1 MQRPLGTESNRFES
15 ALRSPMP
22 PTKPKPAAGMH
33 GLNPRHLKGVA
44 VRDSLR
50 KALHGERKE
59 SRVGCGRWSH
69 RKGVLTELLR
79 VAQGTSVVQLIAT
92 LSQAQASGAQNWPEF
107 LRAAER
113 LRVLEGLRHE
123 MEAALECVEI
133 EVLESLMRRACDIG
147 IIAVKRTESHSTEVY
162 LEAHPEFKNLMSS
175 LEKRLSKLRRLREDL
190 RSARQSA
197 DIQWVSNT
205 LKLADELGVQQE
217 VDGARV
223 GDSKKMC
230 PPPQV
235 RLEELQSYLGKMTR
249 PQAFLDVYAA
259 SCLRHQVESIPCWG

>member
-22 PTKPKPAAGMH
+22 PTKPKPAPGMH

-44 VRDSLR
+44 VRESLR
-50 KALHGERKE
+50 KALHGEWKE

-69 RKGVLTELLR
+69 HKGVLTELLR

-92 LSQAQASGAQNWPEF
+92 LSQAQACGAQNWPEF

-123 MEAALECVEI
+123 MEAGLECVEI
-133 EVLESLMRRACDIG
+133 EVLENLMRRACDIG
-147 IIAVKRTESHSTEVY
+147 VVVKHTEAYSTEVY
-162 LEAHPEFKNLMSS
+162 LEAHPEFKKLMSS

-190 RSARQSA
+190 RSAKTCV

-205 LKLADELGVQQE
+205 LKMADELGVQQE
-217 VDGARV
+217 VDAARL
-223 GDSKKMC
+223 
-230 PPPQV
+230 
-235 RLEELQSYLGKMTR
+235 RLQELQSYLQKMIR
-249 PQAFLDVYAA
+249 PQ
-259 SCLRHQVESIPCWG
+259 RHETFEIRNNYQLSF